1 MNWHSII
8 VEGYPKE
15 RVRVLAFSALY
26 DDDNAFRILD
36 SQFLTLCRDV
46 THWAYLEAPDLLR
59 DNPNLPF

>member
-26 DDDNAFRILD
+26 DHDNAFMILE
-36 SQFLTLCRDV
+36 SHTLPMCRYV